1 MQFRKF
7 VSLAA
12 LGLGL
17 LPSPQAFAET
27 TLHMMWYSDGGEGQ
41 VMQDLLNGFEK
52 THPDIKVVLDTVPYK
67 AINESLPVQLAAG
80 QGPDMARVTDLGGL
94 ARYFLDLRPL
104 LKDPAY
110 FDTNFGPFLPWM
122 RVNGDTKSIGG
133 VMTQMTVTGPFIN
146 KTLFD
151 QAGVAVPGPKATWD
165 DWAAAVKQ
173 VADKVKAPYPLAID
187 RSGHRFYGIA
197 ISMGSKVFDDKGE
210 PAPIDDGFKEAA
222 KRVVDWHARGVMSK
236 ELWGSV
242 SGATYLGA
250 NDQFK
255 NGQVVM
261 YLSGSWQIP
270 QFAKTIGNSF
280 DWQAVPNPC
289 GPAAC
294 SGMPG
299 GAALVGL
306 KETKHPKEVAEVLE
320 YLASEPVLSQFY
332 ARSLFIPGHTGIAA
346 KGLDYKTDSPLVK
359 AALNV
364 FVGQVK
370 TTSPLAFKLQGYQY
384 NRAIFNPVISRLGQ
398 VIVGEMSLE
407 DAEKRIASDVAEQ
420 LAVARKK

>member
-1 MQFRKF
+1 MQFRKLI
-7 VSLAA
+7 SLAA

-17 LPSPQAFAET
+17 LPGPQAFAET

-133 VMTQMTVTGPFIN
+133 LMTQMTVTGPFIN
-146 KTLFD
+146 RTLFD

-165 DWAAAVKQ
+165 DWATAVKK

-197 ISMGSKVFDDKGE
+197 ISMGSKVFDAKGE
-210 PAPIDDGFKEAA
+210 PAPIDAGFKAAA
-222 KRVVDWHARGVMSK
+222 KRVVDWHARGIMSK

-332 ARSLFIPGHTGIAA
+332 A
-346 KGLDYKTDSPLVK
+346 
-359 AALNV
+359 
-364 FVGQVK
+364 
-370 TTSPLAFKLQGYQY
+370 
-384 NRAIFNPVISRLGQ
+384 
-398 VIVGEMSLE
+398 
-407 DAEKRIASDVAEQ
+407 
-420 LAVARKK
+420 